1 MIELISR
8 LRPVDQI
15 LIWGFAV
22 YAIFIVAAWIYLERE
37 RIRNG
42 QRRTING
49 MILHLQMLTRAIRG
63 DAEDYDPRWMD
74 SKKYREAKR
83 ND

>member
-1 MIELISR
+1 MIDMISR

-15 LIWGFAV
+15 LIWGFVV
-22 YAIFIVAAWIYLERE
+22 YAVFIIAAWIYLERE

-49 MILHLQMLTRAIRG
+49 MILHLQMLTRAIRR
-63 DAEDYDPRWMD
+63 DDEDYDPKWMD

>member
-1 MIELISR
+1 MIDMISR

-22 YAIFIVAAWIYLERE
+22 YAVFIITAWIYLERE

-42 QRRTING
+42 QKRTING

-63 DAEDYDPRWMD
+63 DDEDYDPRWMD
-74 SKKYREAKR
+74 MKKYREAKR